1 MHSGIEDNQFKEM
14 VASGLILLALSN
26 MTSPSNL
33 KTVDYLCVKFC
44 FILVHSP
51 AVIGGYLLDPSIH
64 VITASASGLKKN
76 AMERR

>member
-14 VASGLILLALSN
+14 VSSGLILLALSN
-26 MTSPSNL
+26 MTSPLNL
-33 KTVDYLCVKFC
+33 KTVDYLCVKSC

-51 AVIGGYLLDPSIH
+51 EVIGGYLLEPSIH